1 MNNIGMSKIYH
12 STVKND
18 ETWGEID
25 QSMKIISNAEW
36 FSSEANTKTSN
47 IGKVS
52 AFHKKQKDLSSQ
64 ILNQTDYAG
73 YAKLSSKQINT
84 E

>member
-52 AFHKKQKDLSSQ
+52 AFHKK
-64 ILNQTDYAG
+64 
-73 YAKLSSKQINT
+73 
-84 E
+84 